1 MEQIGNLNSLD
12 YSIFVLYFS
21 ALIYMSWKLG
31 KGQKDHV
38 DYYVGSRKM
47 PWWAIGISTAATQT
61 SAIGF
66 MSVPAFVAMRQGG
79 GMKTLQGE
87 IILPLAMIFIMVF
100 LIPFFRKLELISVY
114 EYLEKRFN
122 SSVKYLISG
131 VFLFSR
137 ALATAVGLY
146 MTAIVVSTVFKMP
159 LWITILLIGGITLIY
174 DAIGGMKAVIYSD
187 VLQLGILLM
196 GAFLIAGYSI
206 YEVGGFSFF
215 REIVATNMADRLQI
229 LDFKHH
235 GLGDGVEFS
244 FWPQV
249 IGGFFLLSSYYGC
262 DQTQTQRELS
272 AATLTA
278 TRKSLI
284 FNGFFRFPLSLLYV
298 FIGLSIGAYAIEHAQ
313 FTNIVDSMGKVD
325 YMVPVFIMNIIPH
338 GFKALIFVAVL
349 AAAMSSLDS
358 SINSLS
364 AASMEDFI
372 NPLVLKNSGYKTSFL
387 RWNKL
392 STVIWGIA
400 VTLLAYF
407 VGNISDSVLVSIGI
421 VGSLFYGPI
430 LAAFL
435 LGVCFKRVTAKG
447 VFIGII
453 SGVFFNL
460 VLHFWFKEIFWLW
473 WNCFGCLVSIFISLF
488 ISLFDKQLNYKKI
501 SKYIIWNTE
510 LLKGERAWI
519 PTYLVLV
526 GYFFLMIF
534 ICWLI
539 PTLF

>member
-1 MEQIGNLNSLD
+1 
-12 YSIFVLYFS
+12 
-21 ALIYMSWKLG
+21 
-31 KGQKDHV
+31 
-38 DYYVGSRKM
+38 
-47 PWWAIGISTAATQT
+47 
-61 SAIGF
+61 
-66 MSVPAFVAMRQGG
+66 
-79 GMKTLQGE
+79 
-87 IILPLAMIFIMVF
+87 
-100 LIPFFRKLELISVY
+100 
-114 EYLEKRFN
+114 
-122 SSVKYLISG
+122 
-131 VFLFSR
+131 
-137 ALATAVGLY
+137 
-146 MTAIVVSTVFKMP
+146 
-159 LWITILLIGGITLIY
+159 
-174 DAIGGMKAVIYSD
+174 
-187 VLQLGILLM
+187 
-196 GAFLIAGYSI
+196 
-206 YEVGGFSFF
+206 
-215 REIVATNMADRLQI
+215 
-229 LDFKHH
+229 
-235 GLGDGVEFS
+235 
-244 FWPQV
+244 
-249 IGGFFLLSSYYGC
+249 
-262 DQTQTQRELS
+262 
-272 AATLTA
+272 
-278 TRKSLI
+278 
-284 FNGFFRFPLSLLYV
+284 
-298 FIGLSIGAYAIEHAQ
+298 
-313 FTNIVDSMGKVD
+313 MGKVD
-325 YMVPVFIMNIIPH
+325 YMVPIFIMNIIPH

-358 SINSLS
+358 AINSLS

-435 LGVCFKRVTAKG
+435 LGVCFKRATAKG

-473 WNCFGCLVSIFISLF
+473 WNCFGCLVSIFIGLF
-488 ISLFDKQLNYKKI
+488 ISLFDEQLNYKKI